1 MCCSDKCYFWWLSVP
16 SSFFAIMTL
25 AVLITAIAATRR
37 WSYLCDS
44 ARRPGSSHFDRPRCC
59 ELRSP
64 FATRKM
70 TKGSN
75 SRVAQAMALASAA
88 AAGSAFSMMAAPQGS
103 QSRIVTRAS
112 GPSPASAPSSGGV
125 AGVTGLVGAGL
136 VASAALG
143 RSVKPRGGKKNLVSM
158 AARGGESYDALVKD
172 LETLVKEKECGPIL
186 VRLSWHDAGVF
197 SDGKLKGGCP
207 NAAMRFTDDGE
218 GTFGANAGL
227 PDVALGLLKPITEK
241 YVPDTIG
248 HADLWTLAANVAIKV
263 MGGPDI
269 KTRFGRKDAESSADS
284 VESQV
289 GRLPDGD
296 KEIDHLREIFA
307 PKGFS
312 DKEIVALSGAHT
324 VGKCHLDRSGF
335 DGPWTAEPLKF
346 DNSYFKDMLA
356 KEWTDDKT
364 EKGNPQFK
372 SESGTIMLISD
383 LALLKDPAFK
393 EHVEKYAAD
402 QDAYFAD
409 FTTAWVKLQE
419 NGCSGLRDSL

>member
-1 MCCSDKCYFWWLSVP
+1 
-16 SSFFAIMTL
+16 
-25 AVLITAIAATRR
+25 
-37 WSYLCDS
+37 
-44 ARRPGSSHFDRPRCC
+44 
-59 ELRSP
+59 
-64 FATRKM
+64 M

-75 SRVAQAMALASAA
+75 ARVAQAMALASAA
-88 AAGSAFSMMAAPQGS
+88 AAGSAFSMMAAPQAS
-103 QSRIVTRAS
+103 QSRVVTRAS
-112 GPSPASAPSSGGV
+112 GPSPVSAPSSGGV

-136 VASAALG
+136 VASAALS
-143 RSVKPRGGKKNLVSM
+143 RSVQPRGGKKNLVSM

-207 NAAMRFTDDGE
+207 NAAMRFTDGGE

-248 HADLWTLAANVAIKV
+248 HADLWTLAANVAIKE

-335 DGPWTAEPLKF
+335 DGPWTEAPLKF

-356 KEWTDDKT
+356 KEWTDDKS

-419 NGCSGLRDSL
+419 NGCSGLRDNL

>member
-1 MCCSDKCYFWWLSVP
+1 
-16 SSFFAIMTL
+16 
-25 AVLITAIAATRR
+25 
-37 WSYLCDS
+37 
-44 ARRPGSSHFDRPRCC
+44 
-59 ELRSP
+59 
-64 FATRKM
+64 
-70 TKGSN
+70 
-75 SRVAQAMALASAA
+75 MALASAA

-136 VASAALG
+136 VASAALS
-143 RSVKPRGGKKNLVSM
+143 RSVKPRGGKNLVSM

-207 NAAMRFTDDGE
+207 NAAMRFTDAGE

-269 KTRFGRKDAESSADS
+269 KTRFGRK
-284 VESQV
+284 
-289 GRLPDGD
+289 
-296 KEIDHLREIFA
+296 
-307 PKGFS
+307 
-312 DKEIVALSGAHT
+312 
-324 VGKCHLDRSGF
+324 
-335 DGPWTAEPLKF
+335 
-346 DNSYFKDMLA
+346 
-356 KEWTDDKT
+356 
-364 EKGNPQFK
+364 
-372 SESGTIMLISD
+372 
-383 LALLKDPAFK
+383 
-393 EHVEKYAAD
+393 
-402 QDAYFAD
+402 
-409 FTTAWVKLQE
+409 
-419 NGCSGLRDSL
+419 